1 MMLQQL
7 FTQGFVYTLRLL
19 AGLAGALAAVAV
31 VLLAAWLIVRTLGKL
46 AAAAF
51 DGATTAL
58 ARIWKRTGYKP
69 KTKWGRVIAAGGQTG
84 GERKEKRDFEQ
95 LP

>member
-1 MMLQQL
+1 MQQL
-7 FTQGFVYTLRLL
+7 FVQGFVCTLRLL
-19 AGLAGALAAVAV
+19 AGLAALAV
-31 VLLAAWLIVRTLGKL
+31 VLLAAWLIVRALGRL

-51 DGATTAL
+51 DGATAAL
-58 ARIWKRTGYKP
+58 AKLWSRTGYKP